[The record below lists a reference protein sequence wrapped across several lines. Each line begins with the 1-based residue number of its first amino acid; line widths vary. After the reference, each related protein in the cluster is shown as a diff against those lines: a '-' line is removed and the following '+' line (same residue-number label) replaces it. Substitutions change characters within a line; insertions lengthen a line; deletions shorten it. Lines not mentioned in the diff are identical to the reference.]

1 MRQEMQRTDLD
12 DMADASKHLDDVSGL
27 KIPDYIELSE
37 ELGTKIEKEGYKI
50 INIEDAAQANAD

>member
-1 MRQEMQRTDLD
+1 
-12 DMADASKHLDDVSGL
+12 MADASKHLDDVSGL